1 MPATTMITLMNTILA
16 NASAEYVARV
26 PLATRTNLDE
36 VGAPILTF
44 QATQNEFLS
53 ALINKIVMQIV
64 NNRVAQNPLRV
75 LKKGGMPLGKYI
87 EEMQANPAKASA
99 FDGTG
104 ATLLTVVKPD
114 LKTQYHAL
122 NRQDTYTVTISNQQL
137 RTAFKDWSK
146 LEELIAKITGTLYS
160 GDNYDEFV
168 LMKSMM
174 QTAVADGKVI
184 TIECDAIA
192 DATTA
197 KDFVKAVKTTSM
209 LMTFPS
215 GNFNKYLANKPIT
228 DLSTDP
234 LITWTPTTD
243 QVLIIRADIMAQIDL
258 EVLAVAFNLSKVE
271 LEQMTLIVD
280 SFGGDPLVNDVYALL
295 ADKAF
300 FQIYD
305 NLQEMAEFYNGKG
318 LYWNYFYHHWQTYSF
333 SLFANCVAFVK
344 KQAI

>member
-1 MPATTMITLMNTILA
+1 
-16 NASAEYVARV
+16 
-26 PLATRTNLDE
+26 
-36 VGAPILTF
+36 
-44 QATQNEFLS
+44 
-53 ALINKIVMQIV
+53 
-64 NNRVAQNPLRV
+64 
-75 LKKGGMPLGKYI
+75 
-87 EEMQANPAKASA
+87 
-99 FDGTG
+99 
-104 ATLLTVVKPD
+104 
-114 LKTQYHAL
+114 
-122 NRQDTYTVTISNQQL
+122 
-137 RTAFKDWSK
+137 
-146 LEELIAKITGTLYS
+146 
-160 GDNYDEFV
+160 
-168 LMKSMM
+168 MM